1 MQQVARRQCF
11 CTGRYSLRFSVPP
24 LATLEGG
31 KKMAESIDNSN
42 VERETGLSCEQRWQV
57 IQHFTEWIKHGDS
70 KIQMLLTVQGVI
82 VAAYGALV
90 PNFLSKQDV
99 WNPCTLAFNIIFAFS
114 VLVSFG
120 YGFSALQPY
129 TKAYGGKSSSRNVF
143 YYGSYVNGKKLVD
156 LDSLSEDK
164 KKEYLS
170 EQISVLGLVA
180 SEKFSSIVWLQY
192 LIFFNVI
199 LLVPVFISLSLVR

>member
-1 MQQVARRQCF
+1 
-11 CTGRYSLRFSVPP
+11 
-24 LATLEGG
+24 
-31 KKMAESIDNSN
+31 MAEAIDRYD
-42 VERETGLSCEQRWQV
+42 VKQETGLSYEQRWQI
-57 IQHFTEWIKHGDS
+57 IQHFTEWIRHGDS

-99 WNPCTLAFNIIFAFS
+99 WNPCTLTSNIVFALS

-129 TKAYGGKSSSRNVF
+129 TKAYDGKSSSRNVF

-170 EQISVLGLVA
+170 EQISVLGFVA
-180 SEKFSSIVWLQY
+180 SEKFSAIGRLQFF
-192 LIFFNVI
+192 IFINVI

>member
-1 MQQVARRQCF
+1 
-11 CTGRYSLRFSVPP
+11 
-24 LATLEGG
+24 
-31 KKMAESIDNSN
+31 MAESIDNGS
-42 VERETGLSCEQRWQV
+42 VKQETGLSYEQRWQI

-99 WNPCTLAFNIIFAFS
+99 WNPCTLTFNIIFAFS

-129 TKAYGGKSSSRNVF
+129 TKAYDGKSSSRNVF
-143 YYGSYVNGKKLVD
+143 YYGSYVNGKKLID
-156 LDSLSEDK
+156 LDSVSEDK

-180 SEKFSSIVWLQY
+180 SKKFSSIAWLQL
-192 LIFFNVI
+192 LIFVNIV
-199 LLVPVFISLSLVR
+199 LLVPVFIFLSLVR

>member
-1 MQQVARRQCF
+1 
-11 CTGRYSLRFSVPP
+11 
-24 LATLEGG
+24 
-31 KKMAESIDNSN
+31 MADSIDNCN
-42 VERETGLSCEQRWQV
+42 IKRETGLNYEQRWQI

-99 WNPCTLAFNIIFAFS
+99 WNPCTLTSNIVFALS

-120 YGFSALQPY
+120 YGFRALQPY
-129 TKAYGGKSSSRNVF
+129 TKAYNGKSSSRNVF
-143 YYGSYVNGKKLVD
+143 YYGSYANGKKLVD
-156 LDSLSEDK
+156 LERLSEDQ

-170 EQISVLGLVA
+170 EQISMLGFVA
-180 SEKFSSIVWLQY
+180 SEKFSSISRLQF

-199 LLVPVFISLSLVR
+199 LLVPVFIFLSLVR

>member
-1 MQQVARRQCF
+1 
-11 CTGRYSLRFSVPP
+11 
-24 LATLEGG
+24 
-31 KKMAESIDNSN
+31 MAESIDSYD
-42 VERETGLSCEQRWQV
+42 VDQETGLSYEQRWQI

-99 WNPCTLAFNIIFAFS
+99 WNPCTLTFNIVFALS

-129 TKAYGGKSSSRNVF
+129 TKAYDGKSSSRNVF
-143 YYGSYVNGKKLVD
+143 YYASYVNGKKLVD
-156 LDSLSEDK
+156 LDSLSKDK

-170 EQISVLGLVA
+170 EQIAVLGLVA
-180 SEKFSSIVWLQY
+180 SEKFSSIVRLQY
-192 LIFFNVI
+192 LIFFNII